1 MNKFLLNNILSFM
14 QVEESLSD
22 NGNSFELLFFMTA
35 IKQCETVDDN
45 FFSFCD
51 GNFSLKFA

>member
-1 MNKFLLNNILSFM
+1 M

-45 FFSFCD
+45 FFSCWV
-51 GNFSLKFA
+51 GNFPLKFA

>member
-1 MNKFLLNNILSFM
+1 M
-14 QVEESLSD
+14 QAEESLSD

-51 GNFSLKFA
+51 GKLSLTFA